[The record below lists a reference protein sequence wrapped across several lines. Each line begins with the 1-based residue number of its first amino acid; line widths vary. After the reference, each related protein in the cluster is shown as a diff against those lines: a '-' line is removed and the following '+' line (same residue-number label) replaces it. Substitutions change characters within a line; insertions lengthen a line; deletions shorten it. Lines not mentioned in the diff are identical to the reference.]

1 MSGVAMTLG
10 GRVNLWAIRA
20 GDRHG
25 APLTT
30 TAKFPRGYRQDQDRH
45 SRAFANAWPPIGQA
59 REPNSV
65 DQLCS
70 PIAPLEPDR
79 RLT

>member
-1 MSGVAMTLG
+1 MNATETPRGGDQTLG
-10 GRVNLWAIRA
+10 PMV

-25 APLTT
+25 GPLTT

-65 DQLCS
+65 DKLWG

-79 RLT
+79 RLP